1 MKYGK
6 VDVVM
11 ATCHLVPFV
20 RMTVARR
27 VFKVTTNP
35 IACNF
40 IWSVSRASNEG
51 RGIRLPDARII
62 WHMGK
67 PNARRFGMQLTT
79 CRKFVCTISTIVEHD
94 FLDHLIE
101 PVGNTVT
108 IMSSDLLRSEVGRDN
123 GEKLLFVTLC
133 QQVNDR
139 CIDVTI
145 VQYL

>member
-1 MKYGK
+1 
-6 VDVVM
+6 
-11 ATCHLVPFV
+11 
-20 RMTVARR
+20 MTAARR
-27 VFKVTTNP
+27 DFKVTTNP

-40 IWSVSRASNEG
+40 IWSVSQASNEG

-79 CRKFVCTISTIVEHD
+79 CRKFVYTISTIVEHD

-108 IMSSDLLRSEVGRDN
+108 IMPSDLLRSEVGRGHRDRYI
-123 GEKLLFVTLC
+123 GSLFRVDEPGPVLLVQT
-133 QQVNDR
+133 VDISNDR
-139 CIDVTI
+139 QLT
-145 VQYL
+145 LF